1 MADAYDF
8 TTGSIWKK
16 MLLFS
21 GPIFLTNILQTS
33 YQFIDSIWVGNL
45 LGAGALGAISISA
58 TVIFTVLSFIIGINS
73 ATLTILSQKK
83 GQQDEI
89 GLKKSLN
96 AFTVVLT
103 IMSISFGLIGYAVT
117 DWILRLMGT
126 PEDILPL
133 ARSYLHINF
142 LGIIMLFGYNF
153 IGTVL
158 RALGDSRTPIRFV
171 TAAVVL
177 NAFFDP
183 LFISYYDM
191 GIAGAAYATIAAQG
205 VAFFY
210 GLIYS
215 LMKKKV
221 PFIKPYVPEKEYL
234 YALFKVGLPAGLQMM
249 AISAGVMAIMT
260 VVTRFGEDVTAGF
273 GAAQRI
279 DSIIMLPAFTLGS
292 AVNSMAGQNIGAGKW
307 DRVGEIAQK
316 SVMLILTVMFSISAV
331 IFFTGEYLIRLFVD
345 DQGTI
350 EFGALYL
357 QTIAFFYP
365 FLGINFVLNGV
376 VRSSGAM
383 FQVLVLNLISFWVL
397 RYPLSYLFSNWY
409 GERGIA
415 IGMGISLVISSFI
428 AAGYYVY
435 GGWRNVKVFNDK
447 GEGT

>member
-1 MADAYDF
+1 MAEAYDF

-45 LGAGALGAISISA
+45 LGAEALGAISISS

-83 GQQDEI
+83 GKHDEE

-103 IMSISFGLIGYAVT
+103 IMSISFGLIGYGLT
-117 DWILRLMGT
+117 DSILRMMGT
-126 PEDILPL
+126 PEDIFPF
-133 ARSYLHINF
+133 AQSYLHINF
-142 LGIIMLFGYNF
+142 LGILMLFGYNF

-177 NAFFDP
+177 NAIFDP
-183 LFISYYDM
+183 LFISYFDM

-205 VAFFY
+205 AAFSY

-215 LMKKKV
+215 VMMKKV
-221 PFIKPYVPEKEYL
+221 PFIKPYFPEKEYL
-234 YALFKVGLPAGLQMM
+234 SALFKVGLPAGLQMM

-307 DRVGEIAQK
+307 DRVGEIAKK
-316 SVMLILTVMFSISAV
+316 SVMLILAVMFSISTV
-331 IFFTGEYLIRLFVD
+331 IFFTGEYLIRLFVE

-350 EFGALYL
+350 AFGGHYL
-357 QTIAFFYP
+357 KTIAFFYP

-397 RYPLSYLFSNWY
+397 RYPLSYLLSSWY
-409 GERGIA
+409 GEEGIA
-415 IGMGISLVISSFI
+415 LGMGISLIISSFI

-435 GGWRNVKVFNDK
+435 GGWRDVKLFKDEEE
-447 GEGT
+447 GE